1 LRIYE
6 RRRQRIREGI
16 LDSKTKELV
25 CIAASVAGLCQPCFD
40 HHLAKAKNLGI
51 DETVI
56 REVIRISQ
64 AVRKR
69 GNEFMDEFMER
80 ALSKSASQ

>member
-1 LRIYE
+1 MDPKAR
-6 RRRQRIREGI
+6 
-16 LDSKTKELV
+16 ELV

-40 HHLAKAKNLGI
+40 HHVAKAKNLGV
-51 DETVI
+51 DEMVI

-64 AVRKR
+64 AMRAR

-80 ALSKSASQ
+80 LLGKPTNQ